1 MRRDI
6 RIMAEEL
13 AAVSQ
18 NIGAVFKKVSPPPT
32 APGLAATPSQRSQ
45 ARDRMRVAQP
55 LTAVMP
61 RRAPTGHRKATAQES
76 V

>member
-18 NIGAVFKKVSPPPT
+18 NIGAVFKKVGAAAVSAPPVGVNTHMLLGAMAFASRSFGGGRSPESN
-32 APGLAATPSQRSQ
+32 L
-45 ARDRMRVAQP
+45 V
-55 LTAVMP
+55 
-61 RRAPTGHRKATAQES
+61 RACTKAGST
-76 V
+76 